1 MPTDLKLQAYKNK
14 SKSKLVAYILWFF
27 FCFFGIHRF
36 YLRRYFSGIIILSLT
51 ILSVIMEMQQGEE
64 VGKLIFFISLFW
76 SVFDLFYIPKMVRT
90 LNVDI
95 ALDVGLEK
103 LDSL

>member
-1 MPTDLKLQAYKNK
+1 MATDLKLQAYKNK
-14 SKSKLVAYILWFF
+14 SKSKLVAYILWLL
-27 FCFFGIHRF
+27 FCFLGIHRF

-51 ILSVIMEMQQGEE
+51 IISIMVEMQQGEK
-64 VGKLIFFISLFW
+64 VGNIIFLIPLFW
-76 SVFDLFYIPKMVRT
+76 AIFDLFFIPKMVRT
-90 LNVDI
+90 INVDI

>member
-1 MPTDLKLQAYKNK
+1 MSTDLKLQAYKNK
-14 SKSKLVAYILWFF
+14 SKSKLVAYILWLL

-36 YLRRYFSGIIILSLT
+36 YLRRYFSGIMILSLT
-51 ILSVIMEMQQGEE
+51 IISGIVEMQQGEKI
-64 VGKLIFFISLFW
+64 GNIIFLIPLLWAI
-76 SVFDLFYIPKMVRT
+76 FDLFFIPKMVRT
-90 LNVDI
+90 INVDI